1 MARKRS
7 AATTD
12 DSTTTTN
19 GGKNKMASL
28 TMEQIQELLSNQ
40 RSRGDYDAVLS
51 DFLDSGEAGIQ
62 VDLDSGVL
70 AGKDAKKV
78 KTGLDNARKRINQ
91 STGKP
96 VFEKGHAVKVIVAE
110 DNVFLINTAS
120 VGTED
125 EA

>member
-1 MARKRS
+1 MARKRRQAS
-7 AATTD
+7 ND
-12 DSTTTTN
+12 NSTTNTN
-19 GGKNKMASL
+19 ERNNKMAAL
-28 TMEQIQELLSNQ
+28 TQEQIQELLSNQ

-96 VFEKGHAVKVIVAE
+96 VFENGHAVKVIVAE
-110 DNVFLINTAS
+110 DNVFLINTTS
-120 VGTED
+120 VGTD

>member
-1 MARKRS
+1 MARQRS
-7 AATTD
+7 SKSK
-12 DSTTTTN
+12 STTSNTN
-19 GGKNKMASL
+19 DTGGKVKMAAL
-28 TMEQIQELLSNQ
+28 TQEQIQQLLANQ

-51 DFLDSGEAGIQ
+51 AFLDGGEAGEQ
-62 VDLDSGVL
+62 VDLESGVL

-96 VFEKGHAVKVIVAE
+96 VFEQGHAVKVIVAE

-120 VGTED
+120 VG
-125 EA
+125 EAE

>member
-1 MARKRS
+1 MARQRS
-7 AATTD
+7 KSKASA
-12 DSTTTTN
+12 STNTN
-19 GGKNKMASL
+19 DTGGKVKMAAL
-28 TMEQIQELLSNQ
+28 TQEQIQQLLANQ

-51 DFLDSGEAGIQ
+51 AFLDGGEAGEQ
-62 VDLDSGVL
+62 VDLESGVL

-96 VFEKGHAVKVIVAE
+96 VFEQGHAVKVIVAE

-120 VGTED
+120 VG
-125 EA
+125 EAE

>member
-1 MARKRS
+1 MARSRRKPS
-7 AATTD
+7 ND
-12 DSTTTTN
+12 NDTTT
-19 GGKNKMASL
+19 GGNRMAAL
-28 TMEQIQELLSNQ
+28 TQEQIQALLANQ

-62 VDLDSGVL
+62 VDLESGVL

-91 STGKP
+91 ATGKP
-96 VFEKGHAVKVIVAE
+96 VFEAGHAVKVIVAE

-120 VGTED
+120 VG